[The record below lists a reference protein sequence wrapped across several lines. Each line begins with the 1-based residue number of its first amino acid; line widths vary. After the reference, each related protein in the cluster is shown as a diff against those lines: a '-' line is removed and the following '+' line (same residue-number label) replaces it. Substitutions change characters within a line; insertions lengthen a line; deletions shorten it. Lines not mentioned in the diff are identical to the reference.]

1 MRIIITESQY
11 KLLTEETIKCKCG
24 HSWEKEVNDKHPHLC
39 HSCGWD
45 QKKGEYNMKELKKF
59 LDN

>member
-24 HSWEKEVNDKHPHLC
+24 HSWEKEVNDEHPHLC
-39 HSCGWD
+39 HSCG
-45 QKKGEYNMKELKKF
+45 
-59 LDN
+59 

>member
-24 HSWEKEVNDKHPHLC
+24 HSW
-39 HSCGWD
+39 GWD
-45 QKKGEYNMKELKKF
+45 QEEGEYNIKELKKF